1 MIRIIQEKVKKWL
14 PLVVQEVGCDG
25 AAIYF
30 RGENWSFSAITSWR
44 MIFENKVIFGSD
56 DEDNDNE
63 AISKII
69 KTSMIINIEA
79 QSSDF
84 AVDPVFCFDGG
95 YRLEIFSDASYDT
108 WTLQIPF
115 EPLYDF
121 NSIDAN
127 MEIKKSRLFL
137 EIRKLLPLTV
147 AEIVHQPGCLTLSA
161 ADWSLTVPSS
171 WRLVKDDNEIFG
183 QTEQGGRD
191 IIRIMKDI
199 EIIEIQPQSSHCPI
213 DPILFFSNGYRLE
226 LFTASTH
233 TAWEFQLPSGQ
244 MIVGGVQS

>member
-1 MIRIIQEKVKKWL
+1 MITEIQEKVKKWL
-14 PLVVQEVGCDG
+14 PLLVQEVGCNG
-25 AAIYF
+25 AALYF

-56 DEDNDNE
+56 DEDNDNS

-69 KTSMIINIEA
+69 KTSMITHIEA
-79 QSSDF
+79 QSSGF

-121 NSIDAN
+121 NPIDTN
-127 MEIKKSRLFL
+127 MVLKKSRSFL

-147 AEIVHQPGCLTLSA
+147 KETLHKPGCLTLSA

-171 WRLVKDDNEIFG
+171 WRFVKDDNEIFG

-191 IIRIMKDI
+191 IVRIMKDI
-199 EIIEIQPQSSHCPI
+199 KVMEIQQQSDHFSV
-213 DPILFFSNGYRLE
+213 DPIFFFSNSFRLE
-226 LFTASTH
+226 LFTASAN
-233 TAWEFQLPSGQ
+233 TAWEFLAPSGKK
-244 MIVGGVQS
+244 IVGRLKN